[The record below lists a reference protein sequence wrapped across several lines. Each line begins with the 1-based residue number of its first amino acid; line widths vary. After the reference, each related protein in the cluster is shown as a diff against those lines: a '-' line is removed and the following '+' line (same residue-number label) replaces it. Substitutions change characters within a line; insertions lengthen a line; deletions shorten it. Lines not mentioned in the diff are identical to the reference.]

1 MNFRFVIALALA
13 GCAGGSA
20 GSAEDQIAMY
30 AISSEDARASDDS
43 TEAAVAESFAAPR
56 PMGECD
62 PRGAFAETFDR
73 FDHDGDGAIEGEES
87 DEVDEELGPRDEA
100 HRGPREAMWELL
112 STVYDTDGDG
122 ELSDAERE
130 DLLGD
135 FEVRCEA
142 MHDRL
147 LADFDADGDG
157 ELSEEEMEAA
167 HDAMP
172 EPPEGEEGHEGPPPM
187 GEEGECER
195 PEGPP
200 PEGETSPLVAE
211 FDSDGDGELSDSEL
225 ATLRETVRERIREG
239 APLLPPPPVPAE

>member
-30 AISSEDARASDDS
+30 AISSEDARASGDS

-87 DEVDEELGPRDEA
+87 EEVDEELGPRDEA

-122 ELSDAERE
+122 EISDSER
-130 DLLGD
+130 DVMLGD
-135 FEVRCEA
+135 FEIRCEVL
-142 MHDRL
+142 HEEL
-147 LADFDADGDG
+147 LA
-157 ELSEEEMEAA
+157 S
-167 HDAMP
+167 
-172 EPPEGEEGHEGPPPM
+172 GPPPM

-200 PEGETSPLVAE
+200 PEGGTSPLVAE
-211 FDSDGDGELSDSEL
+211 FDADGDGALSDSEL

-239 APLLPPPPVPAE
+239 APLLPPPPPPAE

>member
-30 AISSEDARASDDS
+30 AISSEDARASGDS

-62 PRGAFAETFDR
+62 PRGAFAETFGR

-122 ELSDAERE
+122 ELSEAER
-130 DLLGD
+130 DVMLGD
-135 FEVRCEA
+135 FAIRCEA
-142 MHDRL
+142 LHEQL

-157 ELSEEEMEAA
+157 ELSEAEMEAA
-167 HDAMP
+167 REAMP
-172 EPPEGEEGHEGPPPM
+172 EAPEGHEGPPM

-195 PEGPP
+195 PDGPP
-200 PEGETSPLVAE
+200 PEGDTSPLVAE
-211 FDSDGDGELSDSEL
+211 FDADADGALSDSEL

-239 APLLPPPPVPAE
+239 APLLPPPPPPAE